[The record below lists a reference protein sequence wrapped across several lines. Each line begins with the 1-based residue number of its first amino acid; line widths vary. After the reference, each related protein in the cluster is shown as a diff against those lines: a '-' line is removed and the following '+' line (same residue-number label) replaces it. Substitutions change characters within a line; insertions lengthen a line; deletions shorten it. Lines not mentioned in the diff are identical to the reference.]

1 MSGHPRT
8 HQNAI
13 LRTYAGLLLISICV
27 YTLMYA
33 PQPMFNSVSRD
44 FGVDKGSTGLLVSVF
59 MLSLAVSP
67 LCVGMLLS
75 RIGVRRAILGASLLL
90 GISGVGIW
98 FAPSFLVLLGIRALQ
113 ALLVPVVL
121 TAVMSGIAVMFRH
134 LDLNRALAGYVTSNL
149 VGSLCG
155 RIIGGWAAQMFGWR
169 ATLAVICFFFFLVLL
184 FIRSIPEMRNA
195 SARLHSPREY
205 LAVFKGRGV
214 PSLFF
219 AEACGIFVFAAIG
232 ITFEES
238 EFFVS
243 EFKRTG
249 AIDRTVLFSNL
260 ANDPAVERISTP
272 RMALTAAEYLAF
284 EKGMQVLVIMTD
296 ITNYAEALREVS
308 AAKKE
313 VPGRRGFPGYLYTD
327 LATLYER
334 AGRRLGN
341 PGSITLIPIL
351 TMPEDDKTHPIPDLT
366 GYITE
371 GQIILSRALYRQGI
385 HPPVDVLPSLS
396 RLKDKG
402 IGEGKTREDHASTM
416 NQLFAA
422 YATGKDNK
430 ELMSILGE
438 AALTPTDLLYAKF
451 ADEFEKRYVNQG
463 YEENRSIEETLDL
476 GWELLSILP
485 KSELKRIKPEL
496 IEKYWPKKDEQ
507 K

>member
-232 ITFEES
+232 
-238 EFFVS
+238 
-243 EFKRTG
+243 
-249 AIDRTVLFSNL
+249 NL
-260 ANDPAVERISTP
+260 IP
-272 RMALTAAEYLAF
+272 
-284 EKGMQVLVIMTD
+284 
-296 ITNYAEALREVS
+296 
-308 AAKKE
+308 
-313 VPGRRGFPGYLYTD
+313 FPYGGT
-327 LATLYER
+327 R
-334 AGRRLGN
+334 AGPLRGAHRTHVFRVFRR
-341 PGSITLIPIL
+341 PCRFVVPC
-351 TMPEDDKTHPIPDLT
+351 
-366 GYITE
+366 
-371 GQIILSRALYRQGI
+371 AA
-385 HPPVDVLPSLS
+385 
-396 RLKDKG
+396 
-402 IGEGKTREDHASTM
+402 HA
-416 NQLFAA
+416 
-422 YATGKDNK
+422 
-430 ELMSILGE
+430 
-438 AALTPTDLLYAKF
+438 
-451 ADEFEKRYVNQG
+451 RV
-463 YEENRSIEETLDL
+463 
-476 GWELLSILP
+476 
-485 KSELKRIKPEL
+485 
-496 IEKYWPKKDEQ
+496 
-507 K
+507 